1 MRKYTRQLKYTRSH
15 PTRAPLAHYKT
26 MTQIAHAVPLGNG
39 TPGCEQIQDTS
50 TIHTTCA
57 MVRDA
62 GGAQAGGPQRTE
74 HPNPRRGPNEP
85 RRHNT
90 ETGARAQRC
99 LCVGHASVTWTSLWS
114 HGLRVRAPSRARRF
128 LPTRS
133 HYTPRVGARLDHIKY
148 QPREQLGSSAA
159 PPDWAPSHHTA
170 PPVEG
175 GAIDRGGAA
184 YGHSGPPSC
193 PTDDGRISCY
203 ACPNARSEHAHA
215 SPVSFA
221 RVLHHHHLCSRA
233 VAACCAILAAA
244 APGRLG
250 PARFQSLLPPRPTVD
265 ARRHRRLHISPPH
278 PPGSPEWHVLRS
290 LRLSTA
296 TGRAFPPSRPRH
308 LVLS

>member
-1 MRKYTRQLKYTRSH
+1 MIVTCRDSCKTRCICFYLCYELTMRKYTPACRQLKYTRSH

-175 GAIDRGGAA
+175 GRSIEAERHTAIQARPAVRPMTAA
-184 YGHSGPPSC
+184 FPAMHAQMQDPSMRMLLRC
-193 PTDDGRISCY
+193 PLR
-203 ACPNARSEHAHA
+203 
-215 SPVSFA
+215 VSSTTTTSA
-221 RVLHHHHLCSRA
+221 LAPSLRA
-233 VAACCAILAAA
+233 AL
-244 APGRLG
+244 
-250 PARFQSLLPPRPTVD
+250 SLPPP
-265 ARRHRRLHISPPH
+265 
-278 PPGSPEWHVLRS
+278 PPGVWALRAS
-290 LRLSTA
+290 SRYSRRVRRSTPVVIA
-296 TGRAFPPSRPRH
+296 GSI
-308 LVLS
+308 

>member
-26 MTQIAHAVPLGNG
+26 MTQIAHAVPRERNTGLR
-39 TPGCEQIQDTS
+39 TDTRHEHDATRHVRWFETLEAPRPGDPKGRNTQI
-50 TIHTTCA
+50 H
-57 MVRDA
+57 
-62 GGAQAGGPQRTE
+62 GGARTSRGGTIQRQ
-74 HPNPRRGPNEP
+74 
-85 RRHNT
+85 
-90 ETGARAQRC
+90 ARAHNAACALVTRPSHGPRSGLTAC
-99 LCVGHASVTWTSLWS
+99 ACGPLLVHGASSPHDLTIRHVLAHASTTSNTNRASSSSRLPPRQTGRL
-114 HGLRVRAPSRARRF
+114 HIIRPRLLR
-128 LPTRS
+128 
-133 HYTPRVGARLDHIKY
+133 
-148 QPREQLGSSAA
+148 
-159 PPDWAPSHHTA
+159 
-170 PPVEG
+170 

-184 YGHSGPPSC
+184 YGHSGPPCC

-221 RVLHHHHLCSRA
+221 RVLLHHHLCSRA

-250 PARFQSLLPPRPTVD
+250 PPRFQSLLPPRPTVD
-265 ARRHRRLHISPPH
+265 ARRHCRLHISPPH